1 MPTANNNFEI
11 HAAAEPNRKR
21 RGEVAEAVFLA
32 RACSFGFRLAK
43 PWGDSERY
51 DFIVTFGH
59 GFHRVQVK
67 STERYA
73 ESRYRVKGA
82 GWKDTYTPEEID
94 FLVAYIVPIEAFASR
109 KSLRFY
115 PHGKSK
121 GLLEKYREAWCLMAC
136 ALADKFPKKQKA
148 GSTATLKPCSRKSTK
163 RLESCRCPELE
174 VRCALCPLLQ

>member
-1 MPTANNNFEI
+1 MPTANNNFDI

-32 RACSFGFRLAK
+32 RACSLGFRLAK

-51 DFIVTFGH
+51 DFILSFGH

-94 FLVAYIVPIEAFASR
+94 FLVAYIVPEDLWYVVPIAAFATR

-115 PHGKSK
+115 PRGKGK
-121 GLLEKYREAWCLMAC
+121 GLLEKYREAWCLMA
-136 ALADKFPKKQKA
+136 APPSRTQKEK
-148 GSTATLKPCSRKSTK
+148 SKPNSRAK
-163 RLESCRCPELE
+163 LLPHCRCPELE
-174 VRCALCPLLQ
+174 VRCALCPLQH